1 MTTSEPL
8 HIFGGAGVELEYM
21 IVDADT
27 LDVKPLTDEVLKAV
41 NGSYNEN
48 YNKPGVCWSN
58 ELALHVIE
66 LKTGEPTSFLADFIS
81 LFQQDVGQI
90 NTILK
95 DFNARLMPSGAH
107 PWMDP
112 FRETRLWPHHHSAI
126 YEAYN
131 KIFDCRGHGWSN
143 LQSAHLNLPFSGD
156 DEFGRLHAAIRVL
169 LPILPAL
176 AASTPI
182 VDGRRQD
189 SLDYRMEVYR
199 THSSKIPS
207 LTGDVIP
214 EPVFTSADYD
224 TQIFQRMYRDI
235 KIHDPDTV
243 LQNEWLNARGAIAR
257 FDRSAIEIR
266 ILDVQ
271 ECPLA
276 DLAVASLIINTLKA
290 LVDGLWS
297 DPVQLQQ
304 WRTDTLADI
313 LFKTIKTAEKNTI
326 SNGDYLNIFGLQ
338 KRREMTAGD
347 LWCHI
352 LQEIKSHY
360 LLPEVFLEP
369 LQIITQ
375 RGTLASRI
383 VRQLNNDLS
392 RPALNRVYGRLCECL
407 AQGVMFTDE

>member
-1 MTTSEPL
+1 MTGNKPL
-8 HIFGGAGVELEYM
+8 HLFGGAGVELEYM

-27 LDVKPLTDEVLKAV
+27 LDVKPITDEVLKAV
-41 NGSYNEN
+41 NGCYKED
-48 YNKPGVCWSN
+48 YTKPGVCWSN

-66 LKTGEPTSFLADFIS
+66 LKTGEPTPSLADFIT
-81 LFQQDVGQI
+81 LFQQDVGEV

-95 DFNARLMPSGAH
+95 DFKARLMPGGAH

-112 FRETRLWPHHHSAI
+112 FRETRLWPHHHSVI

-143 LQSAHLNLPFSGD
+143 LQSAHLNLPFADD

-189 SLDYRMEVYR
+189 FLDYRLEVYR
-199 THSSKIPS
+199 TNASKIPS
-207 LTGDVIP
+207 LTGQVIP
-214 EPVFTSADYD
+214 EPVFTRADYD
-224 TQIFQRMYRDI
+224 SRILQRIYRDI
-235 KIHDPDTV
+235 RPYDPDTV
-243 LQNEWLNARGAIAR
+243 LQEEWLNSRGAIAR

-276 DLAVASLIINTLKA
+276 DLAIASLIIKTLQA
-290 LVDGLWS
+290 LIDGLWS
-297 DPVQLQQ
+297 DPAHLRQ
-304 WRTDTLADI
+304 WRTDALADI
-313 LFKTIKTAEKNTI
+313 LFNTVKSAEQYQIN
-326 SNGDYLNIFGLQ
+326 NADYINIFGLK
-338 KRREMTAGD
+338 KRGKESAGA

-352 LQEIKSHY
+352 LQEIKSRYPLHD
-360 LLPEVFLEP
+360 VFLEP
-369 LQIITQ
+369 LAIITRQ
-375 RGTLASRI
+375 GTLASRI
-383 VRQLNNDLS
+383 NRQLEHDLS
-392 RPALNRVYGRLCECL
+392 RAALTRVYGRLCECL
-407 AQGVMFTDE
+407 AQGVMFTE